1 MYASTHARS
10 QSTQYDRQ
18 TKIRSKQKNLCLFIP
33 YLIPYYT
40 RQFFDDKKKL
50 SRIHLQTY
58 PNITKGF
65 MIPIAIIILIVV
77 VVCSF
82 VCWFVLWITILFR
95 EKHSISK
102 LEWGCAC
109 WETKMNTCL
118 RMVAV
123 WFKEMLVKW
132 QIFSPEFLSSLFKG
146 MHKCKKQQQKDGS
159 VVHEVVFFDG
169 EKCDSF
175 EMNSFRCWLSML
187 SFYPCRKIANT
198 DRSDTVWYTL
208 CSL

>member
-40 RQFFDDKKKL
+40 RQFFDDKKTTL
-50 SRIHLQTY
+50 SHTFTDISEHHKRFHDSNRHHH
-58 PNITKGF
+58 PHCCC
-65 MIPIAIIILIVV
+65 
-77 VVCSF
+77 CSF

-123 WFKEMLVKW
+123 WFKKMLVKW

-159 VVHEVVFFDG
+159 VVHEVVFSTG
-169 EKCDSF
+169 KKCDSF

>member
-40 RQFFDDKKKL
+40 RQFFDDKKTTL
-50 SRIHLQTY
+50 SHTFTDISEHHKRFHDSNRHHH
-58 PNITKGF
+58 PHCCC
-65 MIPIAIIILIVV
+65 
-77 VVCSF
+77 CSF

-146 MHKCKKQQQKDGS
+146 MHKCKKTTTKRWKRSARSRLFRRGKMWFIRNEFFS
-159 VVHEVVFFDG
+159 VLAVDAIVLPMPKNCEH
-169 EKCDSF
+169 
-175 EMNSFRCWLSML
+175 R
-187 SFYPCRKIANT
+187 
-198 DRSDTVWYTL
+198 
-208 CSL
+208 